1 MKSVNKNQQKKIYA
15 HRNDRRCEAGVGG
28 SETGS
33 LSKEFKKSTYE
44 QTKWPTAC
52 TNNRTCIPGG
62 SNKRNAHTND
72 RMCVPE

>member
-33 LSKEFKKSTYE
+33 LSKEFLEKHIQAKKMANHMY
-44 QTKWPTAC
+44 K
-52 TNNRTCIPGG
+52 
-62 SNKRNAHTND
+62 
-72 RMCVPE
+72 